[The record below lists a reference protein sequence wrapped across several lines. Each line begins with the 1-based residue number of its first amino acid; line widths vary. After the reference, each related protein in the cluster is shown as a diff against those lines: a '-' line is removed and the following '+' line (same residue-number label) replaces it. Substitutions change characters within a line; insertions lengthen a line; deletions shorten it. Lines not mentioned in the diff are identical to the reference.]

1 VTSTSGEPFFFFAPL
16 LQTRLQ
22 ISKLQNKERKEKKNS
37 PKSIIAFFH
46 RKRQKGPWGRASAVK
61 RETTVS
67 EHARRGLRAVWYSQI
82 GYSKTQTTSYSYRV
96 GW

>member
-1 VTSTSGEPFFFFAPL
+1 MSPDGPEGPL
-16 LQTRLQ
+16 G
-22 ISKLQNKERKEKKNS
+22 S
-37 PKSIIAFFH
+37 
-46 RKRQKGPWGRASAVK
+46 WGAVK